1 MSLTIV
7 FTLDGLISYN
17 RTIFSYKLGFTTL
30 SEINTGSTFFSVK
43 LRDVSNNL
51 QTYFPV
57 CKFVV
62 CLPWSF
68 LKDEKV
74 IKKKMFISF

>member
-1 MSLTIV
+1 METNLRTQNICNVSDHSL
-7 FTLDGLISYN
+7 TLDGLISYN
-17 RTIFSYKLGFTTL
+17 RSIFPCKSGFTTL
-30 SEINTGSTFFSVK
+30 SEINTGSIFFYVK

-57 CKFVV
+57 CNFVV

-68 LKDEKV
+68 FK
-74 IKKKMFISF
+74 